1 MGETPREKLTY
12 VARLVRLADVSSK
25 REIRKELLVMIGEVL
40 DSTEKEATILRG
52 LELTARLT
60 GACDM
65 TAVIEPIGKP
75 DLQRFEKAGRVLP
88 ELPVE
93 H

>member
-1 MGETPREKLTY
+1 MGETAKQKLSY
-12 VARLVRLADVSSK
+12 VARLTELCDLSSK
-25 REIRKELLVMIGEVL
+25 REIRRQLLTMIGEVL
-40 DSTEKEATILRG
+40 DQSEKEATILRG

-65 TAVIEPIGKP
+65 TATVEPPGKP
-75 DLQRFEKAGRVLP
+75 DLARFEKSGRQLP
-88 ELPVE
+88 TIPAE